1 MFPKSLGTALL
12 GAALATNVIAQD
24 ASLAT
29 RHSSGTSLCS
39 HDIGCSRQK
48 SVMIDTRADVELDVF
63 GLLSLGGSVGV
74 EIGAATGVKIECVD
88 CRTWGTAV
96 ITNTVATIEN
106 NLLEGLVSILTNPA
120 ELVREYAQL
129 EALISLENVGGHI
142 ELDIFAAEAATYT
155 FNVFEAGLISDIEI
169 LSIIDLGINV
179 FLDLVISV
187 EAGLDLSAGF
197 EFSFPEGASFVVD
210 LLSGVISNHDFT
222 GAVMNDLPIIVL
234 AGEAELKAALRMRV
248 EVGTKLTLP
257 IASVGFE
264 FAAFADLLEYST
276 VIATTDSCPLH
287 ISGGVDVSLGA
298 IAQLAADLDF
308 ASFSLAPSA
317 VVNILNVDLPVICT
331 TRPATTTPLARLG
344 SGSGSATTVI
354 SGASTMVTSIVVS
367 DLPSA
372 SVPGVSAALP
382 TGSLPDASGSIIGI
396 TSPSDVSVSGAPIPS
411 AGSVTGPFANGT
423 LPSSTGADSGLE
435 SNPTITSAA
444 SLTTSTVYA
453 TQVST
458 ITSCAANVL
467 HCPAS
472 MTGTTVVTQ
481 TVVQYTTVC
490 PVAEAESS
498 AALASAAGS
507 TPLPAFTTTSSPV
520 QVAPSSITP
529 KVTLT
534 PVAVTS
540 TSTIQVASSAE
551 GVAITPA
558 AGSASVTGSSP
569 SVGSSASASSP
580 AQGSGSAPASS
591 AVTDSGVVGS
601 SPSSVVASS
610 LLASSSAASVSASG
624 NSGSS
629 GSVVSS
635 AVSSPLASS
644 PAAGNSG
651 SSGSVVSSAVS
662 SPVASSPASGSGNS
676 GSSGNSSPVASSPS
690 PEETSESS
698 GLTLSSASPSVG
710 ASGSKSTVTSYSTG
724 TLFQTSTV
732 ITHGYTTVTVVPV
745 QSTGVA
751 QPVSPAEGAGSSAG
765 SVASSPASGSS
776 SVAVGV
782 SGSPASPSVVLS
794 GSSQS
799 EAGEVCAP
807 TVTVTAAAYTITQTP
822 SIITVYRTASASGVP
837 APADVASSAVGVP
850 GSSVSSSMSLLGL
863 VISPSSASVA
873 GESSAPVASAPAAF
887 APVASGPAASASVAS
902 GPAASVPVAS
912 APAGSATGMYPS
924 IVTGIIAATGSPS
937 VPAGVAPGSPA
948 PTGALY
954 PIGANNGTAAF
965 PSGSGIPVK
974 PTSIT
979 GPVRSFASEPSN
991 AATTGA
997 VPTSLMVATGGAG
1010 RVGVSMAMVAGVMG
1024 LVALL

>member
-1 MFPKSLGTALL
+1 MRTLL

-29 RHSSGTSLCS
+29 RHSSGTQLCS
-39 HDIGCSRQK
+39 HDIGCSRQS

-74 EIGAATGVKIECVD
+74 DIGLATGVKIECVD

-106 NLLEGLVSILTNPA
+106 NLLGGLVNILTNPA

-129 EALISLENVGGHI
+129 EALISLEEVGGHI

-222 GAVMNDLPIIVL
+222 GAVMNDLPIVVL

-257 IASVGFE
+257 ISTVEFE

-298 IAQLAADLDF
+298 IAQLAVDLDF

-317 VVNILNVDLPVICT
+317 VVNILNVDLPTICT
-331 TRPATTTPLARLG
+331 TRPATITPLARLG
-344 SGSGSATTVI
+344 SGTSVV
-354 SGASTMVTSIVVS
+354 SGASTSVTSIVIS
-367 DLPSA
+367 DLPSASA

-411 AGSVTGPFANGT
+411 AGSVTGPFVNST
-423 LPSSTGADSGLE
+423 LPSGTGADSGLE

-507 TPLPAFTTTSSPV
+507 TPLPAFTTTSSSV

-551 GVAITPA
+551 GVAITPSA
-558 AGSASVTGSSP
+558 PASGSMASVTGSSP
-569 SVGSSASASSP
+569 SVGSSASASSL

-610 LLASSSAASVSASG
+610 PLASSSAASVLVSG

-662 SPVASSPASGSGNS
+662 SPIASSPASGSGNS
-676 GSSGNSSPVASSPS
+676 GSSGNSSPVASSLS

-710 ASGSKSTVTSYSTG
+710 ASGSKSTVTSFSTG

-745 QSTGVA
+745 QSTGSA

-765 SVASSPASGSS
+765 SVAPSPASGSS

-782 SGSPASPSVVLS
+782 SGSPASPSVILS

-822 SIITVYRTASASGVP
+822 SIITVYRTASASGVS
-837 APADVASSAVGVP
+837 APADVASSAVDVP
-850 GSSVSSSMSLLGL
+850 GSPMSSVAGSAPISSSKSALGL
-863 VISPSSASVA
+863 VISPSSAAIA
-873 GESSAPVASAPAAF
+873 GESSAPGASAPVASAP
-887 APVASGPAASASVAS
+887 
-902 GPAASVPVAS
+902 VAS
-912 APAGSATGMYPS
+912 AQMAGSTGSANGMPAVGASSAIGMYPS
-924 IVTGIIAATGSPS
+924 AATGIIAATGSPS
-937 VPAGVAPGSPA
+937 SPAGVAPGSPA

-954 PIGANNGTAAF
+954 PIGANNGTAAA

-974 PTSIT
+974 PSTIT
-979 GPVRSFASEPSN
+979 GPVRSFTSEPTN

-997 VPTSLMVATGGAG
+997 VPPLMIATGSAG
-1010 RVGVSMAMVAGVMG
+1010 RLGVSMSLVAGVMG

>member
-29 RHSSGTSLCS
+29 RHSSGTQLCS

-129 EALISLENVGGHI
+129 EALISLESVGGHI

-248 EVGTKLTLP
+248 EVGTKLSLATT
-257 IASVGFE
+257 SVGFE

-298 IAQLAADLDF
+298 IAQLAVDLDF

-551 GVAITPA
+551 GVAITPSAPA

-601 SPSSVVASS
+601 SPSSVVA
-610 LLASSSAASVSASG
+610 
-624 NSGSS
+624 
-629 GSVVSS
+629 
-635 AVSSPLASS
+635 SSPLASS

-724 TLFQTSTV
+724 TLYQTSTV

-745 QSTGVA
+745 QSTGAA

-822 SIITVYRTASASGVP
+822 SIITVYRTASASGVS
-837 APADVASSAVGVP
+837 APADVASSAVGV
-850 GSSVSSSMSLLGL
+850 
-863 VISPSSASVA
+863 
-873 GESSAPVASAPAAF
+873 
-887 APVASGPAASASVAS
+887 
-902 GPAASVPVAS
+902 
-912 APAGSATGMYPS
+912 
-924 IVTGIIAATGSPS
+924 
-937 VPAGVAPGSPA
+937 PGSPA